1 MATDNNGRNNEL
13 NNNPNKDYNEESN
26 NNLDNGQYDDQ
37 GYNFIEEKV
46 ASRKKHNIKKFIH
59 KVILVIILGAIFG
72 LTAGVVLSVTEEPI
86 NNIFGKDKKVV
97 EFTSDENGSEIDPN
111 ESIGQDNGEIE
122 SGATASPEE
131 TSPTIINN
139 TIEAGLD
146 DLASIYSEVR
156 DLGDQTSKSI
166 VLVTSIKSDQDWFQ
180 NEIEV
185 PDDTS
190 GLIVGNNGLDILVL
204 VNYNRVQGANTI
216 EVTFNGDI
224 AAEATLQS
232 FDSEI
237 NLAIIAISLADL
249 PEEIHDIESASLG
262 ESSYLPLGTPI
273 VALGS
278 PNGYMGSMEIG
289 MISSKGTKAYITD
302 HQIDLYH
309 TDINYVEDGE
319 GYIVNLKGDI
329 IGIVTTHLSDNRN
342 EEINTFIGISSIKS
356 MIESLVNNESRAYL
370 GIKTI
375 DITDDALEELELENG
390 IAVTAV
396 QANSPAFYSGIQV
409 GDIIIRI
416 NEEDV
421 LSVKNFQSRLSDAKP
436 EDMVDIEIHR
446 EYQTTSDIIEVE
458 TMLETRQF

>member
-1 MATDNNGRNNEL
+1 M
-13 NNNPNKDYNEESN
+13 
-26 NNLDNGQYDDQ
+26 
-37 GYNFIEEKV
+37 
-46 ASRKKHNIKKFIH
+46 
-59 KVILVIILGAIFG
+59 
-72 LTAGVVLSVTEEPI
+72 
-86 NNIFGKDKKVV
+86 
-97 EFTSDENGSEIDPN
+97 
-111 ESIGQDNGEIE
+111 
-122 SGATASPEE
+122 
-131 TSPTIINN
+131 
-139 TIEAGLD
+139 
-146 DLASIYSEVR
+146 
-156 DLGDQTSKSI
+156 GDQTSKSI